1 MHGLRIGLDLTAF
14 KPLQSMP
21 HVVAL
26 LAANRQAGIPTPLLD
41 EAFRGD
47 GDGEASNGKGAKP
60 GGDEGAKL
68 VGNDGARLVGDEGAK
83 LIGDEGAKLVGD
95 DGEGHRSSF
104 PRRHR
109 SSFPLRRRLR
119 LPQSRAPKE
128 RQRLRGRRGKRQSPK
143 RFLDGAQDGVLDV
156 QVLVHMLG
164 SDRRQNEK

>member
-1 MHGLRIGLDLTAF
+1 MKEDVHGLRIGLDLTAF

-68 VGNDGARLVGDEGAK
+68 VGNDGAKLVGDEGAK

-95 DGEGHRSSF
+95 DGEGAQEQ
-104 PRRHR
+104 
-109 SSFPLRRRLR
+109 
-119 LPQSRAPKE
+119 LPEEASEQLPPPPAPPPAAEPGAEGAPKASRAKGQKAKPKAV
-128 RQRLRGRRGKRQSPK
+128 P
-143 RFLDGAQDGVLDV
+143 
-156 QVLVHMLG
+156 
-164 SDRRQNEK
+164 

>member
-68 VGNDGARLVGDEGAK
+68 VGNDGA
-83 LIGDEGAKLVGD
+83 KLVGD
-95 DGEGHRSSF
+95 DGGQAYWR
-104 PRRHR
+104 
-109 SSFPLRRRLR
+109 
-119 LPQSRAPKE
+119 
-128 RQRLRGRRGKRQSPK
+128 
-143 RFLDGAQDGVLDV
+143 
-156 QVLVHMLG
+156 
-164 SDRRQNEK
+164 